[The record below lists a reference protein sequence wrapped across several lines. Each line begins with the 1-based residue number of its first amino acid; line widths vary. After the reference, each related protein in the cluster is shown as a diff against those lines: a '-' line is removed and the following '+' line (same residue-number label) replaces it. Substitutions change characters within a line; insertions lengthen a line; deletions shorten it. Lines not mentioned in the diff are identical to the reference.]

1 MSFDTDF
8 KKRFFIQSWKQTGWR
23 SVIDLLGHFF
33 GCHFYWK
40 NHVFPTQIVCFGLS
54 GGHSNIQ
61 SADQETSFIFS
72 GKNYKI
78 ILLKKAPG
86 QQRLNWHFAPA
97 TYLRRP
103 QISKAE
109 FSCFTYESIKN
120 FWMSPLKISMTKFTD
135 QSFVKYAEIRKWSRW
150 IRPMSLPYKLCS
162 GCVVNWQFEKSFHF
176 LYDHLMCSRRER
188 EREERKTFNYQ
199 LDECPARKK
208 KEIKWKMDFGSWKI
222 MLFCCVMNIFLS
234 PMKHVNG
241 SNLKV
246 FFLLSLSHS
255 L

>member
-1 MSFDTDF
+1 MKLIFVLFWKWWVLFIVTNTNSAASLNCTIFQILVTYF
-8 KKRFFIQSWKQTGWR
+8 CWHPIYFIYSKSCHSILISKNRFFIQSWKQTGWR

-97 TYLRRP
+97 T
-103 QISKAE
+103 
-109 FSCFTYESIKN
+109 
-120 FWMSPLKISMTKFTD
+120 
-135 QSFVKYAEIRKWSRW
+135 
-150 IRPMSLPYKLCS
+150 
-162 GCVVNWQFEKSFHF
+162 
-176 LYDHLMCSRRER
+176 
-188 EREERKTFNYQ
+188 
-199 LDECPARKK
+199 
-208 KEIKWKMDFGSWKI
+208 
-222 MLFCCVMNIFLS
+222 
-234 PMKHVNG
+234 
-241 SNLKV
+241 
-246 FFLLSLSHS
+246 
-255 L
+255 